1 MSHDKLTPKQE
12 KFCQAY
18 IETGNA
24 TEAYRQAYNAEN
36 AKDSTINRKA
46 AEMFENGKITA
57 RLKELNEYHQKRHGI
72 NVDTLTD
79 KYMGIYEK
87 HCDTNPSAAVSALNS
102 VAKLHGL
109 GDINV
114 NHKGKFEHN
123 ITKIE
128 FGDLKK

>member
-12 KFCQAY
+12 RFVQAY

-57 RLKELNEYHQKRHGI
+57 RLQVLNECLQERHGI

-79 KYMGIYEK
+79 MYMGIYEK
-87 HCDTNPSAAVSALNS
+87 HCDTNPSAAVSALKA
-102 VAKLHGL
+102 VARLHGL

-123 ITKIE
+123 ITDIKL
-128 FGDLKK
+128 GCLTK

>member
-18 IETGNA
+18 IETENA
-24 TEAYRQAYNAEN
+24 TQAYRQAYNAEN
-36 AKDSTINRKA
+36 AKESTINRSA
-46 AEMFENGKITA
+46 AQMFENPKITA
-57 RLKELNEYHQKRHGI
+57 RLQVLSEHHQERHGI

-79 KYMGIYEK
+79 MYMGIYEK
-87 HCDTNPSAAVSALNS
+87 HCNTNPSAAVSALKE
-102 VAKLHGL
+102 VARLHGL
-109 GDINV
+109 GDIRN
-114 NHKGKFEHN
+114 NHTGKFEHN